1 MNMIM
6 DTKNAFFIEQTK
18 RLLQSFKHWT
28 GRDLLAPAES
38 SSRLAEQLFHAP
50 FVVVSHGVE
59 DDPLLNYG
67 NQTALALWEMPWE
80 EFTRTPS
87 RLTAEPISR
96 EERAR
101 LLAEVTQ
108 KGFIGNYKG
117 VRISRTGRRFLIEQA
132 LVWNLLNE
140 RGGYCGQAATF
151 HRWVYLPFTPNL
163 PPESKKA

>member
-1 MNMIM
+1 MEI
-6 DTKNAFFIEQTK
+6 KSPFFIKQTE

-28 GRDLLAPAES
+28 GRDLLIPADS
-38 SSRLAEQLFHAP
+38 ANRLAEQLFHAP

-59 DDPLLNYG
+59 DDPILNYG
-67 NQTALALWEMPWE
+67 NGTALALWEMPWE

-101 LLAEVTQ
+101 LLSEVTQ
-108 KGFIGNYKG
+108 KGFIDNYKG

-132 LVWNLLNE
+132 LVWNLLDEENH
-140 RGGYCGQAATF
+140 YCGQAATF
-151 HRWVYLPFTPNL
+151 WRWSYL
-163 PPESKKA
+163 